1 VLNLPILLF
10 AIGVV
15 LSRPIVFFVS
25 LSGTRL
31 DFRSRLLI
39 AWFGP
44 RGLSSL
50 LLILL
55 PVFAGATGSQQL
67 FEISCFVVILSVAVH
82 GGSLMFLKRDSFP
95 VQVREEN
102 VKVVANDLPRDI
114 QASSKPLENENLEES
129 AVRTSVSEL
138 RQLQQSGA
146 PILILDVRSDRNFE
160 SSEFQA
166 QGALR
171 ISPDQAVQRIAE
183 LQIPRQTW
191 LIAFCA

>member
-1 VLNLPILLF
+1 MRI
-10 AIGVV
+10 
-15 LSRPIVFFVS
+15 
-25 LSGTRL
+25 
-31 DFRSRLLI
+31 
-39 AWFGP
+39 
-44 RGLSSL
+44 
-50 LLILL
+50 
-55 PVFAGATGSQQL
+55 
-67 FEISCFVVILSVAVH
+67 
-82 GGSLMFLKRDSFP
+82 
-95 VQVREEN
+95 
-102 VKVVANDLPRDI
+102 
-114 QASSKPLENENLEES
+114 
-129 AVRTSVSEL
+129 SVSEL

>member
-1 VLNLPILLF
+1 M
-10 AIGVV
+10 
-15 LSRPIVFFVS
+15 
-25 LSGTRL
+25 
-31 DFRSRLLI
+31 I

-67 FEISCFVVILSVAVH
+67 FALCCLVVILSVAVH
-82 GGSLMFLKRDSFP
+82 GGALMFLKRDAVP
-95 VQVREEN
+95 VQEVKAKSLTGDLLQN
-102 VKVVANDLPRDI
+102 VQIPSTALDNATR
-114 QASSKPLENENLEES
+114 SES
-129 AVRTSVSEL
+129 AVRISVSEL

-146 PILILDVRSDRNFE
+146 PVLVLDVRKDRSFE
-160 SSEFQA
+160 SSDLRA

-171 ISPDQAVQRIAE
+171 ISPDQTVQRLME